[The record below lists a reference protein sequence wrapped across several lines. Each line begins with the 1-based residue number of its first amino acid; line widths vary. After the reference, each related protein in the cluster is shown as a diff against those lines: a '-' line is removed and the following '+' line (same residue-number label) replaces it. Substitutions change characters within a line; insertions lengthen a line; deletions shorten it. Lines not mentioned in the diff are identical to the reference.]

1 MSEII
6 VSSRVRLARNYEDLP
21 FRSRI
26 TPEQSETCIQR
37 TLEALRDMP
46 ESYTYYPL
54 RGMEENGKKVLLE
67 ERLISLDLMDHA
79 DMGAVLV
86 GEEERL
92 SIMINEEDH
101 LRIQGFAAG
110 QDLQKAAELAFSID
124 DALQKRLNFAFDDQW
139 GYLTA
144 CPTNAGSG
152 LRASMTLHLPMLTI
166 FKQMG
171 KVNQLAGKM
180 GLTLRGIYGEG
191 NEAQGNL
198 YQLSNLVTL
207 GRTEKE
213 IIDTVTATA
222 AQMAQMEEVLREKA
236 MEKDPMVFE
245 DQVFRGFGVL
255 SNARR
260 MPLKEFMVH
269 WSNLRLGASAGKLPV
284 SVETCDQMLIKAQPA
299 HVQEQAKEPLE
310 DKDLDIWRATMIRK
324 MLSAGE

>member
-26 TPEQSETCIQR
+26 TPEQSEACIRR
-37 TLEALRDMP
+37 TLEALREMP
-46 ESYTYYPL
+46 EAYTYYPL
-54 RGMEENGKKVLLE
+54 RGMEENGKQVLLE
-67 ERLISLDLMDHA
+67 DRVISLDLLDHA

-86 GEEERL
+86 GEGNRV

-110 QDLQKAAELAFSID
+110 NSLQKAAELAFSID
-124 DALQKRLNFAFDDQW
+124 DALQKRLTFAFDDQW

-152 LRASMTLHLPMLTI
+152 LRASITLHLPMLTI

-171 KVNQLAGKM
+171 KVSQLAGRM

-198 YQLSNLVTL
+198 YQLTNLVTL

-213 IIDTVTATA
+213 IIDAVTATA
-222 AQMAQMEEVLREKA
+222 LQMTEMEQSLREKA

-245 DQVFRGFGVL
+245 DQVFRGFGIL

-260 MPLKEFMVH
+260 MPIKEFMAH

-299 HVQEQAKEPLE
+299 HVREQAKEPLE
-310 DKDLDIWRATMIRK
+310 AKDLDIFRSQIIRR
-324 MLSAGE
+324 MLSGAA